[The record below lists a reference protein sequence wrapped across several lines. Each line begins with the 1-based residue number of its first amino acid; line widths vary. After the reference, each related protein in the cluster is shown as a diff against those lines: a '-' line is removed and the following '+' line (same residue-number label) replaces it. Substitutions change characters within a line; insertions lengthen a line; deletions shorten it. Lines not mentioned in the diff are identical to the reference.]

1 VYFCCL
7 EALQNAVK
15 HAQATTM
22 VINVE
27 ESDGELSFTAVDNG
41 RGIDV
46 ASARRGSGIQNMTDR
61 MAALQGSLDLGTAPN
76 GGTRVRG
83 RLPVPARHEAPA

>member
-15 HAQATTM
+15 HAHATTV
-22 VINVE
+22 VISVE
-27 ESDGELSFTAVDNG
+27 ESDGELSFAAVDNG
-41 RGIDV
+41 RGIDP

-76 GGTRVRG
+76 GGTSVSG
-83 RLPVPARHEAPA
+83 RLPVPARQQTPA